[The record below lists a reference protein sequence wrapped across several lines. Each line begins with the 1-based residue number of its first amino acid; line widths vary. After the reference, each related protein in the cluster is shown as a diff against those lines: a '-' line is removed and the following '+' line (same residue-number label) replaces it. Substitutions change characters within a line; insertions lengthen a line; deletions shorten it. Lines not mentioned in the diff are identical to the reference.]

1 MPNARKRPCADCPWR
16 RDAPPGHFTP
26 DAFERLADSSHDM
39 SLKLFQCHDTTD
51 DVPLVC
57 AGFLERG
64 ADHNLMVR
72 PAYSRGDLEPQDR
85 SGGYDLYEGFRE
97 MAVANGVDPDHPVL
111 GPCRDN
117 RR

>member
-1 MPNARKRPCADCPWR
+1 MLNARKRPCPDCPWR
-16 RDAPPGHFTP
+16 RDAPLGHFP
-26 DAFERLADSSHDM
+26 PEAFERLADGSHDM
-39 SLKLFQCHDTTD
+39 SRRLFQCHDTAD

-64 ADHNLMVR
+64 ADHNLSVR
-72 PAYSRGDLEPQDR
+72 IAYSMGDLERTDR
-85 SGGYDLYEGFRE
+85 SGGCDMYEGFSE

-111 GPCRDN
+111 VPCRDN